1 MHLNL
6 RTVALLPL
14 FVLAAASGCR
24 ERRANPPPAAALD
37 ILEQAEASKCSR
49 VQKRLNAA
57 GVRSHGLPR
66 CDQVKL
72 PKLRSSEAVL
82 SFTINGDSIERRWAH
97 GATPPRQLPSLRLAT
112 TERLVM
118 VVRDAL
124 EHGDPQKLAPLQRGL
139 ARLSRLLLANLGDEL
154 RGLSRLLMLPDGLL
168 KVVPFH
174 ALPAPRLEAK
184 GPSLPPLVTT
194 LELTQAPCLALALRP
209 GGRPGRAVLLTP
221 GYTSSATSAA
231 TSRPSLP
238 GAAAEAEAVRT
249 AFPATRHLAG
259 RQATAARLHAAL
271 TARATLVHFAGHGL
285 ADLSANSPPE
295 LLFAQRDPPA
305 TVRSVSQRRVRASLV
320 VLAACTAA
328 YAARFRDEK
337 RLVAETNLVEALL
350 AAGAHSVVAASWVVK
365 DRLSQQQMSAFYT
378 QLRRHPP
385 ATALTLVQ
393 RREIK
398 RIRPPHPRYWAT
410 YAVYG
415 GWHREGWSR
424 RRAYK

>member
-1 MHLNL
+1 MHLRL
-6 RTVALLPL
+6 CTVGLLPL
-14 FVLAAASGCR
+14 LVLAGIPGCR
-24 ERRANPPPAAALD
+24 NRKANPPSAVTLD
-37 ILEQAEASKCSR
+37 ILEQAEASKCGH
-49 VQKRLNAA
+49 VLERLNAA

-66 CDQVKL
+66 CDQIKL

-82 SFTINGDSIERRWAH
+82 SFIVSGDSIERRWAR
-97 GATPPRQLPSLRLAT
+97 GATPPRQLPSLKLAS
-112 TERLVM
+112 TERLVR
-118 VVRDAL
+118 VVRDTL
-124 EHGDPQKLAPLQRGL
+124 EHGDPQKLAPLQQGL
-139 ARLSRLLLANLGDEL
+139 ARLSRRLLANLSDEL
-154 RGLSRLLMLPDGLL
+154 GGLSRLLVLPDGLL

-174 ALPAPRLEAK
+174 ALPAPRPDER
-184 GPSLPPLVTT
+184 GPSTPLLIET
-194 LELTQAPCLALALRP
+194 LEVTQAPCLALALRP
-209 GGRPGRAVLLTP
+209 GGRPRRAVLLTP
-221 GYTSSATSAA
+221 GYTTAA

-249 AFPATRHLAG
+249 AFSATRHLAG

-271 TARATLVHFAGHGL
+271 TAKATLVHFAGHGL
-285 ADLSANSPPE
+285 ADLASNSPPE
-295 LLFAQRDPPA
+295 LLFDPRDPPA
-305 TVRSVSQRRVRASLV
+305 TVRSVSQRRVRAAVV

-328 YAARFRDEK
+328 YAARFRDDK

-350 AAGAHSVVAASWVVK
+350 AAGAPSVVAASWVVK

-398 RIRPPHPRYWAT
+398 RIRPPHPRYWAA

-415 GWHREGWSR
+415 GWQREGWSR
-424 RRAYK
+424 RTAYK